1 MEQKLTKEI
10 VYEMFESID
19 KSLSPIKLVREK
31 NKIFFKILKILGIT
45 YGIKQKTKTKNSDLP
60 DFCFF
65 KMNCDAGGI
74 KKLLEGLGLRV
85 EIFGRDH
92 DSFRVFLEK
101 QVQQT

>member
-19 KSLSPIKLVREK
+19 KGLPPFKLVREK
-31 NKIFFKILKILGIT
+31 NKIFSNILKKLGIS
-45 YGIKQKTKTKNSDLP
+45 YGMMQRTNKKDCELP

-65 KMNCDAGGI
+65 SMNCDAGGI

-85 EIFGRDH
+85 EIFGRDK